1 MRQEEEF
8 TLDARKVSTYIRQ
21 EMRDRQ
27 ERAANNF
34 RQVLEHDLRREGP
47 GQELVLHCVRVIR

>member
-1 MRQEEEF
+1 VKQEYEI
-8 TLDARKVSTYIRQ
+8 DARKVSPHVRQ

-27 ERAANNF
+27 ERAADSF

-47 GQELVLHCVRVIR
+47 GQEFVLHCVRVIR